1 MKNKQQLIILGVI
14 LLISVL
20 LRFTSVIESR
30 DFWYDEAFTGILLKQ
45 DFSQMNHSIFNDVHP
60 PLYYWLAKSWASLG
74 DYSPLAI
81 RSFSAFLG
89 ILTVLS
95 LYWIGK
101 QLFSERTG
109 LLAAAISAFSPF
121 AIEYSQEARMYSLF
135 GFLMLWAVWFFIQG
149 VREDKIAYWISWGM
163 LSGLSFYT
171 HYLALFFFV
180 MFYLAF
186 VVTKNKKKENLFSK
200 LFGGKNFWIGVGVIF
215 IFFASWFNVLF
226 SHMMKGNLSWIEPS
240 YLSDIPETL
249 QIFFFGHPAGT
260 GGVPWSNEFRY
271 FLDGSSAGLIIFSVM
286 IALFFAN
293 YKKSK
298 QKEEL
303 KILAIMS
310 FGTLIFLVIL
320 SHLNIKLYVARY
332 FMPAAVLIYLLFSTL
347 VVEYSKNKFAWVIAL
362 AVYALFLIN
371 LEPLRYNSSWNE
383 VYHFDKESPEK
394 TLIITS
400 NPFDYT
406 SARYYFGEDRV
417 KYYNKSN
424 PKEDFSGWVV
434 VGNKNRLTSIEEVD
448 SYRGSI
454 IVDNTCQWSGL
465 KLQEEGSFGNL
476 RICRIINQ
484 L

>member
-1 MKNKQQLIILGVI
+1 MKNKYQLIILGVI
-14 LLISVL
+14 LIISIF

-30 DFWYDEAFTGILLKQ
+30 DLWYDEAFTGILLKQ
-45 DFSQMNHSIFNDVHP
+45 DFSQMNQSIFNDVHP
-60 PLYYWLAKSWASLG
+60 PLYYWLAKPWASLG

-101 QLFSERTG
+101 KLFSERTG
-109 LLAAAISAFSPF
+109 LLVAAISAVSPF

-135 GFLMLWAVWFFIQG
+135 GFLMLWAVWFFIEG
-149 VREDKIAYWISWGM
+149 IKKEKLFYWIGWGV
-163 LSGLSFYT
+163 LGGLSFYT

-180 MFYLAF
+180 MFYLAY
-186 VVTKNKKKENLFSK
+186 VLTKDKKGENLFSK
-200 LFGGKNFWIGVGVIF
+200 LFSGKNFWIGVGIIF
-215 IFFASWFNVLF
+215 IFFASWFKILF

-240 YLSDIPETL
+240 YLSDIPKTL

-271 FLDGSSAGLIIFSVM
+271 FFDGSSAGLIIFSV
-286 IALFFAN
+286 ILVLFFAN

-298 QKEEL
+298 QKKEL

-332 FMPAAVLIYLLFSTL
+332 FMPAAVLIYLLFSAL
-347 VVEYSKNKFAWVIAL
+347 IVESSKKRFIWVIPL
-362 AVYALFLIN
+362 VFYALFLVN
-371 LEPLRYNSSWNE
+371 LKPLQYNSSWNDI
-383 VYHFDKESPEK
+383 YHFEKEAPEVAP
-394 TLIITS
+394 IITS

-406 SARYYFGEDRV
+406 SARYYFGENRV
-417 KYYNKSN
+417 KYYNKGN
-424 PKEDFSGWVV
+424 PEEDFSGWVV
-434 VGNKNRLTSIEEVD
+434 VGNRNRLTSIEEVG
-448 SYRGSI
+448 SYQGSI
-454 IVDNTCQWSGL
+454 IIDNTCQWPGL
-465 KLQEEGSFGNL
+465 ELWEEESFGNL
-476 RICRIINQ
+476 KICRIIR
-484 L
+484 

>member
-14 LLISVL
+14 LLASIF

-45 DFSQMNHSIFNDVHP
+45 DFSQMNQSIFDDVHP
-60 PLYYWLAKSWASLG
+60 PLYYWLAKPWASLG

-81 RSFSAFLG
+81 RSFSAFWG

-101 QLFSERTG
+101 KLFSERTG

-149 VREDKIAYWISWGM
+149 VKEDKIAYWISWGI

-180 MFYLAF
+180 MFYLAY
-186 VVTKNKKKENLFSK
+186 VVTKNKEKGNFFSK
-200 LFGGKNFWIGVGVIF
+200 LFGGKNFWIGVGIIF
-215 IFFASWFNVLF
+215 IFFVSWSKILF
-226 SHMMKGNLSWIEPS
+226 SHIMKGNLGWIEPS
-240 YLSDIPETL
+240 YLSDILETL

-260 GGVPWSNEFRY
+260 GGMPWSNEFRY
-271 FLDGSSAGLIIFSVM
+271 FFDGSSAGLIIFSVM
-286 IALFFAN
+286 LALFFAN
-293 YKKSK
+293 YKKSQ
-298 QKEEL
+298 QKKEL

-332 FMPAAVLIYLLFSTL
+332 FMPAAVLIYLLFSAL
-347 VVEYSKNKFAWVIAL
+347 VVEYSKNRFAWVMAL
-362 AVYALFLIN
+362 AVYALFLIS
-371 LEPLRYNSSWNE
+371 LEPLQYNSSWNN
-383 VYHFDKESPEK
+383 VYHFDKELPKK

-424 PKEDFSGWVV
+424 PTEDFSGWVV
-434 VGNKNRLTSIEEVD
+434 VGNENRLTSIKEV
-448 SYRGSI
+448 SNYRGSI
-454 IVDNTCQWSGL
+454 IVDNTCQWAGL
-465 KLQEEGSFGNL
+465 ELQEEGSFGDL
-476 RICRIINQ
+476 KICRIINQ